1 MSCIPVTLEQIL
13 QEIKDKRS
21 SEERKSPES
30 DERPV
35 RKVVVLQSMDNVKK
49 QKVKQKTSPKK

>member
-1 MSCIPVTLEQIL
+1 MNLEQIL
-13 QEIKDKRS
+13 KQIKDARRIRS
-21 SEERKSPES
+21 SQDRHSPES